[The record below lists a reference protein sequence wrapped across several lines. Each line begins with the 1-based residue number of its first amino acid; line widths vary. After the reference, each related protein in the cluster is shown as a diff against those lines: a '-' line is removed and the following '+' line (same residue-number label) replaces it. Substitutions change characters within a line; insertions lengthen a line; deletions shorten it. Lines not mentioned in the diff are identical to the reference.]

1 MNRASVLIAL
11 AALAGGAIVAPAAAE
26 GRDPAY
32 AAARAAGQVGER
44 PNGYLGMVGAGDAT
58 LRRLVDA
65 LNIKRKAVYAERA
78 QAQGTTIEA
87 YAIATACHLI
97 EQTEPGEKYQ
107 APDGSWQ
114 TRGAG
119 APIKDARCP

>member
-1 MNRASVLIAL
+1 MNRATALIVL
-11 AALAGGAIVAPAAAE
+11 AALAGGAVAAPAAAE

-44 PNGYLGMVGAGDAT
+44 PNGYLGLVGAADPA
-58 LRRLVDA
+58 LRHMVDA

-78 QAQGTTIEA
+78 QAQGSTIEA

-97 EQTEPGEKYQ
+97 DQTEPGEKYQ

-119 APIKDARCP
+119 APLKDSRCP